1 MDFRNSR
8 VRVGREQTL
17 AVSHGLAELQELSR
31 VHEEFHGR
39 EFRRLCSRRLCKS
52 RLEQVLLERQR
63 HL

>member
-1 MDFRNSR
+1 M
-8 VRVGREQTL
+8 